1 MIKDFENSSEN
12 SGILLDSF
20 FLSNFLEQAACDIK
34 IVDGNL
40 NSLEYTMIFSEFTT
54 DSARKNL
61 NSAFF
66 AFESSF
72 RFFFSIFLI
81 YLLILIFFFLIFI
94 YNKEKS
100 IYEKNTKLKFWVVR
114 INSEVLS

>member
-40 NSLEYTMIFSEFTT
+40 NSLEYTMIFSEFAT

-72 RFFFSIFLI
+72 RFFFFNFPDLFINFN
-81 YLLILIFFFLIFI
+81 FFFFNFHI
-94 YNKEKS
+94 
-100 IYEKNTKLKFWVVR
+100 
-114 INSEVLS
+114 